1 MDINDETKRIVQE
14 LGSAINA
21 AVEKS
26 SEVAEAIDRLRN
38 EGFELELTLK
48 MEIGLRP
55 VSDDDSV
62 ESETST
68 LDLTADDLRTL
79 RQMKIRI
86 DDN

>member
-55 VSDDDSV
+55 VSDDDSA

-86 DDN
+86 DDI

>member
-1 MDINDETKRIVQE
+1 LDINDETKRIVQE

-55 VSDDDSV
+55 VSDDDSA

-86 DDN
+86 DDI

>member
-14 LGSAINA
+14 LGSAING

-55 VSDDDSV
+55 VSDDDSA

-86 DDN
+86 DDI